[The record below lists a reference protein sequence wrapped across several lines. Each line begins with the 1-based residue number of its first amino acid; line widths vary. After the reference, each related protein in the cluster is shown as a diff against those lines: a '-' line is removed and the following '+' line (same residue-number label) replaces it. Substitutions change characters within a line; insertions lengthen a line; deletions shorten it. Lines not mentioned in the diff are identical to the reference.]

1 MCGDP
6 VVLMVEDNES
16 LRELMRDALPEFGFK
31 VVTADDGCQALALLE
46 SGARFDLIFSD
57 VSMPNGVSGI
67 ELAGHSAR
75 LLPQAQVI
83 LSSGYAR
90 TQLPPLPDNVTFLP
104 KPYRLPQL
112 VNALQQARTGSG

>member
-1 MCGDP
+1 MTADP

-16 LRELMRDALPEFGFK
+16 LRDLMRDALPDFGYR
-31 VVTADDGCQALALLE
+31 VVTADDGCQALALME
-46 SGARFDLIFSD
+46 SGEHFDFVFSD

-67 ELAGHSAR
+67 ELASHSAR
-75 LLPQAQVI
+75 LLPAARVI

-90 TQLPPLPDNVTFLP
+90 AQLPPLPENVTFLP

-112 VNALQQARTGSG
+112 LDMLHRVRSP